1 MGASDFTVTDADLDL
16 LDAYLL
22 SDQSPPDCMLLSDLD
37 GFLTGVAIG
46 PEVVMPSEWL
56 PHVWDGQEPVFDD
69 PVQASANLGT
79 ILGRYIRQFLH
90 HNPVGISYLF
100 GCGGQ
105 ASGAVVDPVG
115 DIGPYL
121 RASEETRMGIKF
133 VVDPPTPANPLSAA
147 PPLAAATGAA
157 YVLSSRAD
165 VAFPFHAVE

>member
-1 MGASDFTVTDADLDL
+1 MRPVVVRLTAVSKAALNESCLIFALCETAWFTGSKLMGAADLSVSDADLDL

-22 SDQSPPDCMLLSDLD
+22 SDQSPPECMLLSDLD

-56 PHVWDGQEPVFDD
+56 PHVWGGQEPVFDD

-90 HNPVGISYLF
+90 HDPVGISYLF

-121 RASEETRMGIKF
+121 RASEET
-133 VVDPPTPANPLSAA
+133 
-147 PPLAAATGAA
+147 
-157 YVLSSRAD
+157 
-165 VAFPFHAVE
+165 